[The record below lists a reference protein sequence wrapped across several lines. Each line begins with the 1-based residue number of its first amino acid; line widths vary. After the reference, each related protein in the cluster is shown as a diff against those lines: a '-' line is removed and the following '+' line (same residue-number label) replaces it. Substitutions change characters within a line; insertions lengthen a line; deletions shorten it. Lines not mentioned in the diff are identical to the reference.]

1 MTISRNRHPVRNSSG
16 QGGEGKPASKKARKK
31 APAKAPRK
39 SSDRTVL
46 SNIEN
51 TGREV
56 AYLDDLMRREVVVA
70 IVLGSGELIR
80 GYVRYFDR
88 DVFSVGPL
96 DGGPKIFLRKDSV
109 RYLYEEE

>member
-1 MTISRNRHPVRNSSG
+1 
-16 QGGEGKPASKKARKK
+16 
-31 APAKAPRK
+31 
-39 SSDRTVL
+39 
-46 SNIEN
+46 
-51 TGREV
+51 
-56 AYLDDLMRREVVVA
+56 MRREVVVA
-70 IVLGSGELIR
+70 IVLGSGEVIK